1 MPLSGAFFKA
11 ARVRRGVVGL
21 IAFFLIGFAPAIA
34 AAAEDE
40 AQQAPAGS
48 DQAAIAAFHSS
59 AEALYDS
66 LNQGNRLQAV
76 RSMNELDDSF
86 RKLPMTEISSSEG
99 VKALADSITEMK
111 RALASA
117 SPDSERLQQASGA
130 LRLAAD
136 ALANPAKPMWLQYRT
151 ILNQDAEE
159 LERAL
164 ASQKDS
170 VSPEAKKAFEELQEH
185 YALIRTAAA
194 IRSEPYI
201 IERADSVL
209 RYAERLL
216 AADKPQPGLYKDL
229 GANVRYAMEGLFP
242 AGSQQPAIVAPVM
255 PSSWGFA
262 ATIGS
267 FIVTI
272 LSWAGWRR
280 YRYDRNHPPSGRS
293 GPHER

>member
-1 MPLSGAFFKA
+1 MPYSGAFLKGS
-11 ARVRRGVVGL
+11 RIRRWGIGL
-21 IAFFLIGFAPAIA
+21 IAVLTFGFAPAIA
-34 AAAEDE
+34 SAAEN
-40 AQQAPAGS
+40 ASPAAGS
-48 DQAAIAAFHSS
+48 NDSAVGAFRSS

-66 LNQGNRLQAV
+66 LNEGDRLQAV

-86 RKLPMTEISSSEG
+86 RKLPMTKIASAEG
-99 VKALADSITEMK
+99 VSALAESVTEMK

-117 SPDSERLQQASGA
+117 SPDAERLQQAAGS

-136 ALANPAKPMWLQYRT
+136 ALANSGKPMWLQYRK
-151 ILNQDAEE
+151 ILKQDTDE

-164 ASQKDS
+164 GSQTDA
-170 VSPEAKKAFEELQEH
+170 VPEDAKTALKELQAH

-194 IRSEPYI
+194 IQNEPYV

-209 RYAERLL
+209 RYAERILAVDQPQAGLL
-216 AADKPQPGLYKDL
+216 RDL
-229 GANVRYAMEGLFP
+229 GTNIRYAMDGLFP
-242 AGSQQPAIVAPVM
+242 ASSQQPASVAPVM

-280 YRYDRNHPPSGRS
+280 YRYDRNHPQKPRR
-293 GPHER
+293 P